1 MAKIKVSV
9 YIPTLIRLV
18 LYFITLLFNEAIT
31 IMTRQTV
38 SCRMTPDF
46 LGVVTA
52 NAELCA
58 WLIHIVVIICLEYH
72 NITYISRIGC
82 IQHVI
87 RPSPCDCKAMCAF
100 VLR

>member
-1 MAKIKVSV
+1 
-9 YIPTLIRLV
+9 
-18 LYFITLLFNEAIT
+18 
-31 IMTRQTV
+31 
-38 SCRMTPDF
+38 MTPDF

-58 WLIHIVVIICLEYH
+58 WLILNVVDICLECH

-87 RPSPCDCKAMCAF
+87 RSCVPLFFDEIPNYCTSW
-100 VLR
+100 RQ